1 MKQRLLIK
9 LLVTVLLFVSVSI
22 NVCAESVT
30 YTQASRNETVD
41 LESPSNA
48 KVTFATS
55 YTGNNYQLTAN
66 NSMTYTFS
74 GFDGCIITG
83 IALSMRSNTSKGA
96 GSLDM
101 KIGETTIASIKDA
114 KFNADAWNGAWS
126 TSYVEITPTI
136 TETLVG
142 VGENLV
148 ITIKASAN
156 SLYCNSVTIS
166 YETSGTK
173 APTLPESDA
182 FIGEKTIE
190 IINNAGDEAAVY
202 YTIDGTEPS
211 ATTKEYEGPFTIT
224 ETTTVKAIAIRNGE
238 SSSVVE
244 ATYTKTE
251 SVSIQ
256 FNINGSVD
264 DVNVVTLASG
274 SELAEDMF
282 PEVALPQGIHLKGWS
297 TSANSTET
305 EAFPVEVTEDMTLY
319 AVFIQDSPFYLVADV
334 NELNEGDKVV
344 IANVDYSKA
353 ISTDEMIINGNS
365 CGVSTVVAVND
376 GVLTPTETT
385 RIFTLGKNGDYFTF
399 ENNDE
404 YLACPEDDNRLS
416 MQASDGNEDL
426 WTIDI
431 ADGVT
436 TITNKAYKRSIKYN
450 TSSPRFACYGSGQKS
465 ISIFKSVLP
474 ETISSTTYTTV
485 DVTSAG
491 YATMYLSEAVAVPVN
506 IEAYVATGVDG
517 DRLIMQQ
524 VDGTLPAE
532 TGVILKAEEGEYGF
546 VHSTSTTIDV
556 TGNLLRGTLNTEYVA
571 EAAYVLSNPNGQ
583 IGLYKAK
590 LTDGKFLNNANKAY
604 LPASAVPV
612 GQQSNGFR
620 FGDGTTAIDNSPL
633 TIDHS
638 PLVYDLAGRRV
649 EKMEK
654 GIYIVNGK
662 KMVVR

>member
-9 LLVTVLLFVSVSI
+9 LLVAVLLFVSI
-22 NVCAESVT
+22 NVSAESVRYAQT
-30 YTQASRNETVD
+30 SGNETVD
-41 LESPSNA
+41 LGSPSNA

-55 YTGNNYQLTAN
+55 YTRNNNQLTAS

-83 IALSMRSNTSKGA
+83 IALSMKSNTSGGA
-96 GSLDM
+96 GSLDVT
-101 KIGETTIASIKDA
+101 IGETTVASIKDA

-148 ITIKASAN
+148 ITIAASAN

-182 FIGEKTIE
+182 FVGEKTIE
-190 IINNAGDEAAVY
+190 IINNAGDEAVVY
-202 YTIDGTEPS
+202 YTIDGTKPS

-282 PEVALPQGIHLKGWS
+282 PEVTLPQGIHLKGWS
-297 TSANSTET
+297 TSTNSTET
-305 EAFPVEVTEDMTLY
+305 ETFPIEVTEDMTLY
-319 AVFIQDSPFYLVADV
+319 AVFIQDSPFYLVTDV
-334 NELNEGDKVV
+334 NELNEEDKVV
-344 IANVDYSKA
+344 IANVDYNKT
-353 ISTDEMIINGNS
+353 ISTGEMIINGNS
-365 CGVSTVVAVND
+365 CGVSTVVAIND

-385 RIFTLGKNGDYFTF
+385 RIFTLGMAGDYFTF

-404 YLACPEDDNRLS
+404 YLACPEDENRLS

-436 TITNKAYKRSIKYN
+436 TITNKAYERSIKYN
-450 TSSPRFACYGSGQKS
+450 ASSPRFACYKSGQMS

-474 ETISSTTYTTV
+474 GTISSTTYTTV
-485 DVTSAG
+485 GVTSAG
-491 YATMYLSEAVAVPVN
+491 YATMYLAEAVAVPAN
-506 IEAYVATGVDG
+506 IEAYIATGVDG
-517 DRLIMQQ
+517 DCLIMQQ

-546 VHSTSTTIDV
+546 IHSTSTTIDV
-556 TGNLLRGTLNTEYVA
+556 TSNLLKGTLSSEYIA

-612 GQQSNGFR
+612 SQQSNGFR

-633 TIDHS
+633 AIDHS
-638 PLVYDLAGRRV
+638 ALIYDLAGRRV